1 MMTFITV
8 LHILVAIVLIT
19 LVLLQ
24 DSKSNGAL
32 GMGGSNSNSL
42 LGATGAQSLASK
54 ATMWAAVLFAV
65 TCLGLTY
72 YTSSASRSVVDSLP
86 LPTAP
91 MAAPAQTESADA
103 TAAPTASEAPA
114 ATPAPSES
122 SSQ

>member
-1 MMTFITV
+1 MTFVTV
-8 LHILVAIVLIT
+8 LHILVAIVLIA

-42 LGATGAQSLASK
+42 LGATGAQTLASK
-54 ATMWAAVLFAV
+54 VTMYAAVLFAA

-72 YTSSASRSVVDSLP
+72 YTSSGSRSVVDSLP
-86 LPTAP
+86 LPVMPA
-91 MAAPAQTESADA
+91 AAPVST
-103 TAAPTASEAPA
+103 EAPA
-114 ATPAPSES
+114 AGTTAPAATEAAPQAAPTES